1 MIAIILC
8 AGFATRMH
16 PLTEDHP
23 KPLLELGG
31 KPVLDHLTEQIM
43 EFRGLES
50 IYVVTNNRFFP
61 VFLKWAEERE
71 KKIAGRG
78 VSLHIYNDGA
88 NEPAERLGASGDLAF
103 VLNSINKVDGALVA
117 AADNIFTFSLKPYWE
132 RFISGD
138 KSYVLAVRAADT
150 EKLKRTGVLELGEG
164 NRVTAFHEKPE
175 RPPSEY
181 ACPALYFL
189 KSEALALIDEYL
201 STPEAADDIGLF
213 ISYLAERSGLYAH
226 VVEGETI
233 DIGTIESYENAKTI
247 FD

>member
-16 PLTEDHP
+16 PLTENFP
-23 KPLLELGG
+23 KPLLEVGG

-43 EFRGLES
+43 EFGGLES

-61 VFLKWAEERE
+61 VFLAWAEKRE
-71 KKIAGRG
+71 KRIAGKG

-88 NEPAERLGASGDLAF
+88 DKPAERLGAAGDLAF
-103 VLNSINKVDGALVA
+103 VLNSINEVDGALVA
-117 AADNIFTFSLKPYWE
+117 AGDNIFTFSLKPYWE
-132 RFISGD
+132 MFVSGD
-138 KSYVLAVRAADT
+138 KSYVLAVRT
-150 EKLKRTGVLELGEG
+150 EDRERLKRTGVLELGEE

-189 KSEALALIDEYL
+189 KPEALALIDEYL
-201 STPEAADDIGLF
+201 SSPEAADDIGLYV
-213 ISYLAERSGLYAH
+213 SYLAVRSGLYAH
-226 VVEGETI
+226 VVEGDTI
-233 DIGTIESYENAKTI
+233 DIGSIESYEKAKSV

>member
-16 PLTEDHP
+16 PLTEHFP
-23 KPLLELGG
+23 KPLLEVGG
-31 KPVLDHLTEQIM
+31 KPALDHLIEQIM
-43 EFRGLES
+43 EFGGLES
-50 IYVVTNNRFFP
+50 IYVVTNNLFFP
-61 VFLKWAEERE
+61 VFLEWAEERQNQ
-71 KKIAGRG
+71 IAGKG

-88 NEPAERLGASGDLAF
+88 NEPAERLGAAGDLAF
-103 VLNSINKVDGALVA
+103 VLNSIRKLDGALVA
-117 AADNIFTFSLKPYWE
+117 AGDNIFTFSLKPYWE
-132 RFISGD
+132 MFVSGD
-138 KSYVLAVRAADT
+138 KGYVLAIKTSDGD
-150 EKLKRTGVLELGEG
+150 KLKRTGVLELGEE
-164 NRVTAFHEKPE
+164 NRVIAFHEKPE

-189 KSEALALIDEYL
+189 KPEALALIDEYL

-226 VVEGETI
+226 LVEGDSI
-233 DIGTIESYENAKTI
+233 DIGTIESYENAKSV

>member
-1 MIAIILC
+1 MTAIILC

-16 PLTEDHP
+16 PLTEHFP
-23 KPLLELGG
+23 KSLLEVGG

-43 EFRGLES
+43 EFGGLES

-61 VFLKWAEERE
+61 VFLEWAEERE
-71 KKIAGRG
+71 KKIAGKG

-88 NEPAERLGASGDLAF
+88 NEPAERLGAAGDLAF
-103 VLNSINKVDGALVA
+103 VLNSIHKLDGALVA
-117 AADNIFTFSLKPYWE
+117 AGDNIFTFSLRPYWE
-132 RFISGD
+132 TFVSGD
-138 KSYVLAVRAADT
+138 KNYVLAVKAEDP

-189 KSEALALIDEYL
+189 KPDALALIDEYL
-201 STPEAADDIGLF
+201 ATPQAADDIGLF
-213 ISYLAERSGLYAH
+213 ISYLAGRSGLYALI
-226 VVEGETI
+226 VEGDTI
-233 DIGTIESYENAKTI
+233 DIGTIESYENAKSI

>member
-8 AGFATRMH
+8 AGFATRMY
-16 PLTEDHP
+16 PLTEQFP
-23 KPLLELGG
+23 KSLLEIGG

-43 EFRGLES
+43 EFGGLKS

-61 VFLKWAEERE
+61 DFLEWAEERQNQ
-71 KKIAGRG
+71 IAGKG
-78 VSLHIYNDGA
+78 VSFHIYNDGA
-88 NEPAERLGASGDLAF
+88 NEPAERLGATGDLSF
-103 VLNSINKVDGALVA
+103 VLNSIRNLDGALVA
-117 AADNIFTFSLKPYWE
+117 AGDNIFTFRLKPYWE
-132 RFISGD
+132 MFVSGD
-138 KSYVLAVRAADT
+138 KSYVLAIKTGDT

-164 NRVTAFHEKPE
+164 DRVIAFHEKPG

-189 KSEALALIDEYL
+189 KPEALALIDEYL

-213 ISYLAERSGLYAH
+213 ISYLAGRSSLYAQ
-226 VVEGETI
+226 VVEGDTI
-233 DIGTIESYENAKTI
+233 DIGTIESYENAKSI